1 MLKVLVADDEPLA
14 RDTLKLLL
22 NKIPYVS
29 EIFEAKNGTETLAV
43 AHEKMPDI
51 VILDVEMPG
60 QSGLELAKHLPEKC
74 VVLFATAY
82 NNYAVEAF
90 ELSAVDYILKPFED
104 ERFLQ
109 AFERAAERYHH
120 RGIQQFPKLHDAFT
134 KITAEPQP
142 EYRKRL
148 VIRDPGRIRLV
159 DVELI
164 NYIRG
169 AGNYAEIHLNDDK
182 TILHR
187 ETLCELEKQLDPSVF
202 VRIHRSTIVCRTLI
216 TELRPNDKGDY
227 TVFLAN
233 GETLTLSRRNRVKL
247 DELVT

>member
-1 MLKVLVADDEPLA
+1 MLKVLIADDEPLA

-22 NKIPYVS
+22 EQIPYVATV
-29 EIFEAKNGTETLAV
+29 FEAANGTETLSI
-43 AHEKMPDI
+43 AHQEMPDI

-60 QSGLELAKHLPEKC
+60 KSGLELASHLPEKC

-104 ERFLQ
+104 ERFMR
-109 AFERAAERYHH
+109 AFERAAERFYH
-120 RGIQQFPKLHDAFT
+120 RGLQNFPKLHDTFS
-134 KITAEPQP
+134 KITAEEQP
-142 EYRKRL
+142 TYRKRL

-159 DVELI
+159 DVNLI

-169 AGNYAEIHLNDDK
+169 AGNYAEIHLNDGK

-187 ETLCELEKQLDPSVF
+187 ETLCELEKQLDPEVF
-202 VRIHRSTIVCRTLI
+202 VRIHRSTIVCRNLI
-216 TELRPNDKGDY
+216 VELRPNDKGDY
-227 TVFLAN
+227 TVVLSN
-233 GETLTLSRRNRVKL
+233 EETLTLSRRNRVKL
-247 DELVT
+247 EEITH